1 MYQTDIQKQVLHLN
15 GKVYT
20 YEHILDELAEF
31 SFSTNFEFHN
41 LFLFLKDWF
50 NSSDEMTVQTSGSTG
65 TPKLIR
71 VKKRQMIESALA
83 TCSFLGMK
91 KGDRALLC
99 LSTSF
104 IAGKMMIVRALV
116 AELELTVVQPS
127 GFPLSDIEGS
137 FDLVSMVPMQVYN
150 SYSRMQDRDKLMH
163 IKTLLVG
170 GGPVSRSL
178 EMMIK
183 DFPNRVFSTYGMTET
198 LSHIALRRI
207 NGEEASECYT
217 PLPNVSISLN
227 RASCLVI
234 DAPLVS
240 DEKLETNDVA
250 VIFKDGNFVVI
261 GRTDNIINTGGV
273 KIQTERLESLLSD
286 YISTPY
292 AISSLPDEVF
302 GEIVVLVVEGTI
314 DENLLLQNMHAD
326 KVPSSEIPKKI
337 YSVDALPKTHSGKIN
352 RKALKNLVENYI
364 EQ

>member
-1 MYQTDIQKQVLHLN
+1 MYQTDIQNQVLRLN
-15 GKVYT
+15 GRT
-20 YEHILDELAEF
+20 YSYDQILDELAEIN
-31 SFSTNFEFHN
+31 FSTHLEYHQ

-50 NSSDEMTVQTSGSTG
+50 NCSDEMTVQTSGSTG

-83 TCSFLGMK
+83 TCSFLDIK

-116 AELELTVVQPS
+116 AQLELTVVDPS

-150 SYSRMQDRDKLMH
+150 SYARIEDREKLKH
-163 IKTLLVG
+163 IKTLLIG
-170 GGPVSRSL
+170 GGPVSRPL
-178 EMMIK
+178 ELLIK
-183 DFPNRVFSTYGMTET
+183 DFPNRVFATYGMTET

-207 NGEEASECYT
+207 NGVEASECYT

-227 RASCLVI
+227 SASCLVI
-234 DAPLVS
+234 DAPLVN
-240 DEKLETNDVA
+240 DQKLETNDLA
-250 VIFKDGNFVVI
+250 VIFKDGTFVVI

-273 KIQTERLESLLSD
+273 KIQTERLESLLSG
-286 YISTPY
+286 YV
-292 AISSLPDEVF
+292 SLPFAITSSPDDVY
-302 GEIVVLVVEGTI
+302 GEIVVLVVEGAV
-314 DENLLLQNMHAD
+314 DEKLLLQSMHAD
-326 KVPSSEIPKKI
+326 KLPSSEIPKKI
-337 YSVDALPKTHSGKIN
+337 FSVDVLPKTHSGKIN
-352 RKALKNLVENYI
+352 RKALKNLVVNLI